1 MVQSGLH
8 PPDLR
13 RAWLA
18 WGAVCV
24 IWGTTYLAIKVALT
38 TIPPFLVGGL
48 RYLAAGAILG
58 SVLWTRGDHV
68 PPRATWPGFLL
79 LGLLMFGVG
88 NGGVVWAE
96 IWIDSGLAAVVIATT
111 PFWMVGVEAL
121 LPHGERLTRWHMAGL
136 LIGFLGIVL
145 LVGPS
150 LARGGS
156 HASRTI
162 AGVAALQLAC
172 AGWAAGTAYG
182 KRHAAR
188 VSPGMSAA
196 AQMLCGGVVML
207 AAGTLHGEWAQL
219 RFSGA
224 STAALVYLTLAG
236 SIAAFG
242 AYIYA
247 LAHLPVSI
255 VSLYAYINP
264 IIAVA
269 LGTLLLGEA
278 FDERMLVAIAV
289 ILVGL
294 AVVSW
299 ARRVPP
305 PTPARDAGRAGD
317 DTRAPRDASLR

>member
-1 MVQSGLH
+1 
-8 PPDLR
+8 
-13 RAWLA
+13 
-18 WGAVCV
+18 
-24 IWGTTYLAIKVALT
+24 
-38 TIPPFLVGGL
+38 
-48 RYLAAGAILG
+48 
-58 SVLWTRGDHV
+58 
-68 PPRATWPGFLL
+68 
-79 LGLLMFGVG
+79 
-88 NGGVVWAE
+88 
-96 IWIDSGLAAVVIATT
+96 
-111 PFWMVGVEAL
+111 MVGVEAL
-121 LPHGERLTRWHMAGL
+121 LPHGERLTWRHVAGL

-150 LARGGS
+150 LARGGG

-162 AGVAALQLAC
+162 AGVVALQLAC
-172 AGWAAGTAYG
+172 AGWAAGSAYG

-207 AAGTLHGEWAQL
+207 AAATVHGEWAQL

-224 STAALVYLTLAG
+224 STTALVYLTLAG
-236 SIAAFG
+236 SIAAFA

-278 FDERMLVAIAV
+278 FDVRMIVAIAV

-299 ARRVPP
+299 ARRAPLP
-305 PTPARDAGRAGD
+305 SPARD
-317 DTRAPRDASLR
+317 DTRAPRAASSR